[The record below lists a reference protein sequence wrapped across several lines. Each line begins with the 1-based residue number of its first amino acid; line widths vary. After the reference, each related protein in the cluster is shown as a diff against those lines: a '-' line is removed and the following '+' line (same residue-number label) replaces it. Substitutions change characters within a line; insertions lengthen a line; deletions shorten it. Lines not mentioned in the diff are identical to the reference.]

1 MTELGKVRNFFNLP
15 DVTRVTAVSDAGVE
29 FEKYDLYEN
38 GVEVHLQD
46 DGRTLKIFPKRKVE
60 GFSD

>member
-15 DVTRVTAVSDAGVE
+15 DVSRITVVSDAGRE

-46 DGRTLKIFPKRKVE
+46 DGRTLKIFPRRVN
-60 GFSD
+60 D